1 MNMSPTQSQAPTEW
15 IDRDMS
21 THGHDGLGVT
31 LEGTQMVMKYCPD
44 RKRLLKMLHE
54 ELKNRY
60 QMK

>member
-44 RKRLLKMLHE
+44 RKRV
-54 ELKNRY
+54 
-60 QMK
+60 